1 MKALKVR
8 QDLLKGLPVD
18 KSFNGESFTDNERI
32 WIEDDGLKP
41 KIRTDKRV
49 GIDYAGEEWASKPW
63 RFILDK

>member
-1 MKALKVR
+1 MNLTGLSNLC
-8 QDLLKGLPVD
+8 LLYT
-18 KSFNGESFTDNERI
+18 SESFTDNERI